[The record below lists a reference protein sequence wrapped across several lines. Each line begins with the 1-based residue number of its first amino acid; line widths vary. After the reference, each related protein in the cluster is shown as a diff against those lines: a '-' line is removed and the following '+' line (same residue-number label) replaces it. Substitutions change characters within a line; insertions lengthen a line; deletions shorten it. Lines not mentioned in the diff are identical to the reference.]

1 MPLDKE
7 LKGTAGKDV
16 GKQIPRVAQDKDE
29 AVEFPQLGM
38 LDRTPICL
46 RLFRRQKGKL
56 MIGLR
61 YLFTEPPRILDH
73 RRVANLYSP
82 RS

>member
-29 AVEFPQLGM
+29 AVEFSKLGM
-38 LDRTPICL
+38 IDKTPIRL
-46 RLFRRQKGKL
+46 RFL
-56 MIGLR
+56 
-61 YLFTEPPRILDH
+61 PW
-73 RRVANLYSP
+73 
-82 RS
+82 

>member
-16 GKQIPRVAQDKDE
+16 SKQIPRVAQDKDE
-29 AVEFPQLGM
+29 AVEFSKLGM
-38 LDRTPICL
+38 IDKTPIRL
-46 RLFRRQKGKL
+46 RFLSWQESEL

-61 YLFTEPPRILDH
+61 HLFTELPRVLDH
-73 RRVANLYSP
+73 CRVANLDSP
-82 RS
+82 CS